1 MPNAIRPLGLPAAE
15 AARRLAERGPNEI
28 RREARTPPWR
38 ILARQFASPMIAL
51 LAVAAGV
58 AFALGETVDAVA
70 ILVIVAMNGLVGF
83 FQEYRAEN
91 AVLALRAMTA
101 PRARVLRD
109 GHAVVV
115 PAREIVVGDVLLL
128 EAGDLVA
135 ADARLL
141 EAHAL
146 GVNEAALTG
155 ESVPVDKDP
164 KPLADDA
171 PLAERKDRVFS
182 GTAVVAG
189 TGLAEVF
196 ATGMETDRKSV
207 V

>member
-1 MPNAIRPLGLPAAE
+1 
-15 AARRLAERGPNEI
+15 
-28 RREARTPPWR
+28 
-38 ILARQFASPMIAL
+38 MIGL

-58 AFALGETVDAVA
+58 AFALGETDDAVA
-70 ILVIVAMNGLVGF
+70 IVVIVAMNGLVGF
-83 FQEYRAEN
+83 FQEHRAEN

-155 ESVPVDKDP
+155 ESVPVEKNAT
-164 KPLADDA
+164 PLPDDT

-189 TGLAEVF
+189 TGAAEVF
-196 ATGMETDRKSV
+196 AAGMETQLGHIAHLLETAEEQATPLQARLETFLARSSSCASGSSCSWPSSRSRGG
-207 V
+207 